1 MSQLSKQQLA
11 ANNASDFPNNNVGAI
26 TPTILRGFN
35 TNMIDSLVDENSYNI
50 DSASLSGSAASLQN
64 QIDALVLSGSGIV
77 IQEEGV
83 SQGAA
88 TTMNFVGPIITVGV
102 TSSIATVTVNSSTL
116 ATTGS
121 NIFVGNQ
128 TINGNISAS
137 GAFTASLREGYAWI
151 GGVGNVSN
159 LVATSSF
166 IAIGTSGTAGSS
178 GTSGTNGSQ
187 GVSGTAGSSGT
198 SGTSGTSGSNGT
210 AGSSGTSGTSGANGS
225 SGSSGTSGTN
235 GTAGSGGFRY
245 IRR

>member
-1 MSQLSKQQLA
+1 MSQLNKTQLEA
-11 ANNASDFPNNNVGAI
+11 ENQSSFPNNNTGFI
-26 TPTILRGFN
+26 TPLLLREFN
-35 TNMIDSLVDENSYNI
+35 TDMIDSLVDEGQYNI

-64 QIDALVLSGSGIV
+64 QVDALVLSGSGIV

-102 TSSIATVTVNSSTL
+102 ASSIATVTVNSSTL

-166 IAIGTSGTAGSS
+166 IAIGTSGTAGS
-178 GTSGTNGSQ
+178 G
-187 GVSGTAGSSGT
+187 GTAGTIIGEGGNYGGGSSQQSSGH
-198 SGTSGTSGSNGT
+198 SRGIGLERVNRQVS
-210 AGSSGTSGTSGANGS
+210 A
-225 SGSSGTSGTN
+225 
-235 GTAGSGGFRY
+235 
-245 IRR
+245 